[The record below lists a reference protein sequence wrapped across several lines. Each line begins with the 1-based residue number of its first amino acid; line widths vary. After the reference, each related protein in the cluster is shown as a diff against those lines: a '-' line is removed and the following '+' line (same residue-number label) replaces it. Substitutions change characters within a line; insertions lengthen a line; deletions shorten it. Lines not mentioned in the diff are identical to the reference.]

1 MRDPAFSRGGELWGE
16 VPGALSQVSR
26 RQRKEEAMSKT
37 PNTVEE
43 VMTVDVATV
52 EPSEPVEAAIRVM
65 VGRDIGSVVVAEGR
79 RPVGILTERDI
90 LRHALDRQDLRGR
103 HVRVVMSAP
112 LFTIELSAEMV
123 EAFDLMNA
131 GGVRQLPVVEGGQL
145 VGIVVERDL
154 LRWVSAVAR
163 E

>member
-1 MRDPAFSRGGELWGE
+1 
-16 VPGALSQVSR
+16 
-26 RQRKEEAMSKT
+26 MSST
-37 PNTVEE
+37 PNTVGE

-52 EPSEPVEAAIRVM
+52 EPSDPVEAAIRVM
-65 VGRDIGSVVVAEGR
+65 VGRDIGSVVVIDGV

-90 LRHALDRQDLRGR
+90 LRHALDRQDLRSRRIG
-103 HVRVVMSAP
+103 VVMSAP
-112 LFTIELSAEMV
+112 LFTIDAGAEMV

-131 GGVRQLPVVEGGQL
+131 GGVRQLPVVKDGRL